1 MTEYR
6 FDGRTAIVT
15 GAGGNPSLGR
25 AHAMLLA
32 ARGANVVINDVGRD
46 PGNHGYEGSAS
57 AETVAREIRELGGK
71 AVADTNSVA
80 TEQGAAAIIKTALD
94 SFGSL
99 DILVNNAGICINVP
113 FDEITSEHFIRT
125 IEVNLMGTV
134 WMCRAAWPHMRK
146 MGYGRIVNIS
156 SSSLAGNAL
165 QTAYAASKGGV
176 LSLTRSLADE
186 GKTFGIKANCVSPGA
201 FTRMVVASQE
211 PDCNILQYTKAH
223 MPAEIVSPAVAFLA
237 HERCPVTG
245 ECLESMGGKV
255 NRFYFA
261 ATEGYVDPN
270 LTIESI
276 GAHWD
281 KVFDGAAGN
290 VVPMGILSSG
300 HYRFK
305 PYKR

>member
-1 MTEYR
+1 MSEYR
-6 FDGRTAIVT
+6 FDGRTVIVT

-32 ARGANVVINDVGRD
+32 SRGANVVVNDVGRD
-46 PGNHGYEGSAS
+46 PGNHGYEGTAS
-57 AETVAREIRELGGK
+57 AETVAREIRESGGK
-71 AVADTNSVA
+71 AVADTHSVA
-80 TEQGAAAIIKTALD
+80 TEQGAAGIIKTALD
-94 SFGSL
+94 HFGGL

-113 FDEITSEHFIRT
+113 FDEISSEHFIRT

-165 QTAYAASKGGV
+165 QAAYAASKGGV
-176 LSLTRSLADE
+176 LSLTKSLADE
-186 GKTFGIKANCVSPGA
+186 GRKLGIKANCVSPGA
-201 FTRMVVASQE
+201 FTRMVMASQE
-211 PDCNILQYTKAH
+211 DDCNILKYTKEH

-237 HERCPVTG
+237 HEDCPVSG

-255 NRFYFA
+255 NRFYLA
-261 ATEGYVDPN
+261 ATEGYVDPK

-281 KVFDGAAGN
+281 EVFEGAAGN
-290 VVPMGILSSG
+290 VVPIGILSSG
-300 HYRFK
+300 AYRFK